1 DDELCGRICDQRRR
15 SDRQLSVNNRK
26 LLKGKGSVS
35 HQQAVEKA
43 DREFSLY
50 RDREMK
56 QLESDFDRA
65 IKQIAK
71 KDL

>member
-1 DDELCGRICDQRRR
+1 M
-15 SDRQLSVNNRK
+15 
-26 LLKGKGSVS
+26 KGKGSVS